1 MALVALGY
9 SVFMDITA
17 EGLTGGDFQ
26 AQLERH
32 LKSTPV
38 VVALCTATVNP
49 DRDEECEF
57 LRIKN
62 AGDFVRLEI
71 RAALHMNKLLI
82 PLYTSKAPGTPEFD
96 IAKLIWG
103 SDLPADVAD
112 MGKQNMVELSTN
124 FFDASIQKV
133 HSYIEEQAKTGAL
146 AELTSFA
153 GDLSPEPPLEDDV

>member
-1 MALVALGY
+1 M
-9 SVFMDITA
+9 
-17 EGLTGGDFQ
+17 
-26 AQLERH
+26 
-32 LKSTPV
+32 

-71 RAALHMNKLLI
+71 RAALHMKKLLI
-82 PLYTSKAPGTPEFD
+82 PLWTSEAPGTPKFD

-103 SDLPADVAD
+103 SDLPVDVAG

-124 FFDASIQKV
+124 FFDASIQTV
-133 HSYIEEQAKTGAL
+133 HGYIEEQAKSGAL
-146 AELTSFA
+146 SELTTFA
-153 GDLSPEPPLEDDV
+153 GELPTEGDDV